1 MSLVFLTGGCIVK
14 EYSRLTAKTVDT
26 NVADGQTPEEGSIFD
41 LHLILIL
48 VQVSL
53 MYTFVI

>member
-1 MSLVFLTGGCIVK
+1 VK
-14 EYSRLTAKTVDT
+14 EYGRLTAKTVDT